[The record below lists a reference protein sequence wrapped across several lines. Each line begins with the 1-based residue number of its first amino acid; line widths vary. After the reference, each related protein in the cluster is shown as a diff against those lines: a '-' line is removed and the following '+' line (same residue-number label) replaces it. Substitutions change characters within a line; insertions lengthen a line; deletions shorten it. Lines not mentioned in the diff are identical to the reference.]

1 MSLQLFNT
9 LTRRVEPFTP
19 LDAPNVSLYTCGP
32 TVYNFA
38 HIGNFRTF
46 LFEDVL
52 RRWLEA
58 SGYAVFHVM
67 NLTDV
72 DDKTING
79 ARAAKRSLAEHVVPF
94 ITAFLDDVAYLR
106 ILPAHEYPRA
116 TEFVAP
122 MIALVESLLAKGIAY
137 HGDDGSVYFSIER
150 FPAYGKL
157 SQLDRRELKSGAGGR
172 VSADEYAKEDARD
185 FVLWKAARAEDEE
198 VGAAWDAP
206 FGRGRPGWHLECSAM
221 ALDLVGKRLGRDML
235 DIHAGGI
242 DLIFPH
248 HEDEIAQS
256 CAHTGQ
262 PDFAR
267 VWMHGEFL
275 TMAGTKMSKR
285 FGNILTARDL
295 REERVDAGTV
305 RTLFATTHYRQSLDF
320 TDQALDSAKEGSR
333 RLGAFHGRMA
343 AAGEGSGDAF
353 DAAAERLRTDFT
365 AAMDDDLNTPR
376 ALAALFEAAREGNRL
391 LDGGAVPT
399 SAFRAA
405 WEQATEVLQVL
416 PAVTGGVTVEAA
428 ATSSD
433 WTETPPAGEADQ
445 LAWATHWAGRRLEAK
460 RGRNFAEA
468 DRLRGLLAAHGW
480 EVRDNKDGTV
490 GLQRS

>member
-1 MSLQLFNT
+1 M
-9 LTRRVEPFTP
+9 TRSVEDFVPRK
-19 LDAPNVSLYTCGP
+19 APHVSLYTCGP
-32 TVYNFA
+32 TVYNYA

-58 SGYAVFHVM
+58 SGYDVFHVM

-72 DDKTING
+72 DDKTIRG
-79 ARAAKRSLAEHVVPF
+79 AAAAGASLAQHVVRF
-94 ITAFLDDVAYLR
+94 IDAFREDCGYLR
-106 ILPAHEYPRA
+106 LLPAHVYPRA
-116 TEFVAP
+116 TEYVAP
-122 MIALVESLLAKGIAY
+122 MIALVESLLAKGNAY
-137 HGDDGSVYFSIER
+137 RGDDGSVYFAIAR

-157 SQLDRRELKSGAGGR
+157 SRLDTRELQAGAGGR
-172 VSADEYAKEDARD
+172 TLADEYAKEDARD
-185 FVLWKAARAEDEE
+185 FVLWKAAREEDEA

-221 ALDLVGKRLGRDML
+221 ALDLIGKHLGADVL

-242 DLIFPH
+242 DLVFPH

-295 REERVDAGTV
+295 REEKVDAGTV
-305 RTLFATTHYRQSLDF
+305 RLLLATTHYRAPLDF
-320 TDQALDSAKEGSR
+320 TDQALDSAREGSR
-333 RLGAFHGRMA
+333 RLGALAARITAVPEGAGSQAFEAVGATMA
-343 AAGEGSGDAF
+343 S
-353 DAAAERLRTDFT
+353 DFST
-365 AAMDDDLNTPR
+365 AMDEDLNTPR

-391 LDGGAVPT
+391 LDAGEQPGPV
-399 SAFRAA
+399 FRAA
-405 WEQATEVLQVL
+405 WEKATGVLQVL
-416 PAVTGGVTVEAA
+416 PVPVAGFQLASAGAA
-428 ATSSD
+428 SGAELAELAPTD
-433 WTETPPAGEADQ
+433 PADQ
-445 LAWATHWAGRRLEAK
+445 QQWALDWAGRRLAAK
-460 RGRNFAEA
+460 QTRNFAEA
-468 DRLRGLLAAHGW
+468 DRIRGLLAAAGW
-480 EVRDNKDGTV
+480 DVRDNRDGTAEV
-490 GLQRS
+490 QRH